1 LGLNTTTVGDAVV
14 RVYDKREVTQ
24 LQNLEVPLLDLIPDS
39 TDHELGGKGFYFG
52 ITPSGDEGYG
62 FIHEEAPIP
71 AAQNEQT
78 LQAVVGPVVF
88 VGAVR
93 VTGLARAISM
103 RNAHAF
109 ANQLQYHL
117 DMKMRRMTVYWE
129 GALFR
134 DGTGRLADVN
144 GAPVGNTL
152 TIDGGNVMWF
162 RRNMV
167 LDVRRASNLTVKPA
181 IVVTDVD
188 FAAQA
193 ITVSDATGIL
203 DNDQLYLAGTQPN
216 AGAPIEREFTGL
228 DRLCSATGT
237 YLGQPRASI
246 PEWEGNTIDAAGNDI
261 TEDLLLQAEN
271 RVMIVGGVSMSEV
284 RNQTMIWHP
293 NQRRKYFRLV
303 LPQKQYA
310 GLDMDAGYRTLRWND
325 APIYETHN
333 CPEERVWRASMSK
346 FQKFV
351 TPEGEL
357 QIDTTFGPPIKWAQG
372 FDAGLAYFRFYGNY
386 AGRKPNAFAL
396 IDRVGNVAAGSR

>member
-1 LGLNTTTVGDAVV
+1 MGLNTVTLGDALV

-24 LQNLEVPLLDLIPDS
+24 LQNLEVPLLDMIPDAA
-39 TDHELGGKGFYFG
+39 DYELGGKGFYFG

-62 FIHEEAPIP
+62 FIDSDAPLP

-78 LQAVVGPVVF
+78 LQAVVSPVVF

-93 VTGLARAISM
+93 VGGLARAIST
-103 RNAHAF
+103 RNTHAF

-134 DGTGRLADVN
+134 DGTGKLAEAN
-144 GAPVGNTL
+144 GSPVGNTVAL
-152 TIDGGNVMWF
+152 KNGNVMWF

-167 LDVRRASNLTVKPA
+167 LDARRSSSVTVKPGV
-181 IVVTDVD
+181 VVTDVD
-188 FAAQA
+188 FQNNA
-193 ITVSDATGIL
+193 ITLLDASGLI
-203 DNDQLYLAGTQPN
+203 DGDQLYLAGTQP
-216 AGAPIEREFTGL
+216 ASGAPVEREFQGL
-228 DRLCSATGT
+228 ERLCSPTGT
-237 YLGQPRASI
+237 YLTQPRASI
-246 PEWEGNTIDAAGNDI
+246 PEWEGNTVDAAGNDV

-271 RVMIVGGVSMSEV
+271 RVLIVGGVSMSEV
-284 RNQTMIWHP
+284 RGQVMIWHP

-310 GLDMDAGYRTLRWND
+310 GLDLDAGYRTLRWND
-325 APIYETHN
+325 SPIYETHN
-333 CPEERVWRASMSK
+333 CPETRIWRSSMDR
-346 FQKFV
+346 FHKFV

-372 FDAGLAYFRFYGNY
+372 FDAGIAYFRFYGNY
-386 AGRKPNAFAL
+386 AGRKPNAFCL
-396 IDRVGNVAAGSR
+396 LDNLGNVSAR

>member
-1 LGLNTTTVGDAVV
+1 MGLNTTTVGDAIV

-24 LQNLEVPLLDLIPDS
+24 LQNLEVPLLDMISDS

-62 FIHEEAPIP
+62 FIQEEAPIP
-71 AAQNEQT
+71 TAQNEQT
-78 LQAVVGPVVF
+78 LQAKVDPVIF

-93 VTGLARAISM
+93 VSGLGNAISK
-103 RNAHAF
+103 RNVHAF

-134 DGTGRLADVN
+134 DGTGLLANVN

-167 LDVRRASNLTVKPA
+167 LDVRRSSSLTIAPG

-188 FAAQA
+188 FAANA
-193 ITVSDATGIL
+193 ITVSNAAGIL
-203 DNDQLYLAGTQPN
+203 DNDQIYLAGTQPN

-228 DRLCSATGT
+228 ARLCSATGT
-237 YLGQPRASI
+237 YLSQPRASV
-246 PEWEGNTIDAAGNDI
+246 PEWEGNTIDAAGIDI

-284 RNQTMIWHP
+284 RSQVLIWHP

-310 GLDMDAGYRTLRWND
+310 GLDLDAGYRSLRWND

-333 CPEERVWRASMSK
+333 CPEEKAWRCSMDK

-351 TPEGEL
+351 APDGDL

-386 AGRKPNAFAL
+386 AGRKPNAFAVIENL
-396 IDRVGNVAAGSR
+396 GNVLGSAR